1 MKKIGMALL
10 LSAVLY
16 MYSFILQESQL
27 EVKAYV
33 RTPIQLGS
41 YQSFLPMVFRQ
52 ELQGYF
58 VAPNGSDT
66 NPGSFLLPWKTIRK
80 AARTVQPGDTVYIRN
95 GIYHE
100 TVSFESSG
108 TESSP
113 IHILAYPGENPVIDG
128 GYTLPGFWVGLLN
141 IRGNYIDVAGIEVR
155 NSTHMGVLVYGNYD
169 VVDNL
174 YVHHSRENGI
184 LINHGQHSKVENSRV
199 WRNVLNNE
207 YGQAEDWSSGLSAAR
222 NGVTYATIRHNYVW
236 ENWGEGI
243 SSYEANQVIIEDNI
257 THDNY
262 STNIYISD
270 STNVLCQRNFVY
282 TDPRSYVFP
291 YGAHGGIMMGDERY
305 TPASAN
311 ITVINNISFGNQGNY
326 WWWQGLQGGGMN
338 NVLIAN
344 NTFINGIGNLSDG
357 RGGVIISRGDHKN
370 VRFENNLV
378 QQDGNLPV
386 IATVSQPGVTY
397 SHNLWSKPPYN
408 AASGSGDIIA
418 NPLLA
423 HTGDPF
429 SPDWF
434 RLSGSSPAINHA
446 LSLPEVL
453 YDFFSLIRDSNPD
466 MGAIEFFP

>member
-1 MKKIGMALL
+1 MKKLGRVLL
-10 LSAVLY
+10 LCSIINIF
-16 MYSFILQESQL
+16 SFNVKKPHL
-27 EVKAYV
+27 EVKADAP
-33 RTPIQLGS
+33 TSSLSWSGQL
-41 YQSFLPMVFRQ
+41 FLPMVLRQ

-58 VAPNGSDT
+58 VSPNGSDT
-66 NPGSFLLPWKTIRK
+66 NPGSFLQPWKTIRK
-80 AARTVQPGDTVYIRN
+80 AARMVSPGDTVYIRRGVYN
-95 GIYHE
+95 ESVTFE
-100 TVSFESSG
+100 TSG
-108 TESSP
+108 TEANP
-113 IHILAYPGENPVIDG
+113 IRIMAYPGENPIIDG
-128 GYTLPGFWVGLLN
+128 GFYESWGILLQ
-141 IRGNYIDVAGIEVR
+141 IRGDYNYISGLEIR
-155 NSTHMGVLVYGNYD
+155 NSDGQGIYLTGNYD
-169 VVDNL
+169 VIDNV
-174 YVHHSRENGI
+174 YVHHCMAAGI
-184 LINHGQHSKVENSRV
+184 FVSHGQHSIVQNSRV
-199 WRNVLNNE
+199 WMTSLMNE
-207 YGQAEDWSSGLSAAR
+207 YGHGNNWANGLAVAR
-222 NGVTYATIRHNYVW
+222 YGVSYVTIRHNIVW
-236 ENWGEGI
+236 ESWGEGI
-243 SSYEANQVIIEDNI
+243 ASFEADHITIEDNI